1 MKDKT
6 MELLEYINADDMR
19 RFEEAAPKRK
29 AQLIIKNFQNYKMN
43 QTKFAKA
50 KTQEEKDA
58 FSIHIER
65 FWMLANK
72 QVKSLSDEEMA
83 IYLSAVKERVVKV
96 IENPNDE
103 KLLDNKLFFG
113 TILRQ
118 LPTEMSADNMSS
130 KGNIQELLSSLDYTF
145 EK

>member
-1 MKDKT
+1 
-6 MELLEYINADDMR
+6 MELLEYINAEDMK
-19 RFEEAAPKRK
+19 RFEEATPKRK

-50 KTQEEKDA
+50 KTEEDKDA
-58 FSIHIER
+58 YSVHIER
-65 FWMLANK
+65 FWLLANK
-72 QVKSLSDEEMA
+72 QVKSLDDEELS
-83 IYLSAVKERVVKV
+83 IYLSAIKERIVKV
-96 IENPNDE
+96 IDNPNNE

-118 LPTEMSADNMSS
+118 LPTEMSADNMFSRDQ
-130 KGNIQELLSSLDYTF
+130 IQELLSSLDYTF